1 MIEQRTLELIHAE
14 LDGELDAA
22 ERLELQQ
29 RIDADPEAGAMQAQL
44 AKMAHALG
52 RLPPVAPPA
61 GLQQQILQATRPSA
75 KVLPFRERRQQF
87 VRYAMALAAGMII
100 ATVGIGF
107 SGGSHLALDSDQLVG
122 TIGGRSDAPAAPT
135 SQVALQAPGLTG
147 SVGLAQV
154 DGRWQLVFDLS
165 SDQPVTVT
173 AAYADAAFRL
183 GGYTQQD
190 PGVGLFSATPGRV
203 DFVNQGTQHL
213 ALFLQPGAGG
223 PVRISFAG
231 QGRLPSE
238 AVLEVPAQGQAP

>member
-1 MIEQRTLELIHAE
+1 MIEQRILELIHAD

-22 ERLELQQ
+22 ARSELQQ
-29 RIDADPEAGAMQAQL
+29 ALHADPEAQALHAQL
-44 AKMAHALG
+44 AKMAGALG
-52 RLPPVAPPA
+52 RMPPVAPPA

-107 SGGSHLALDSDQLVG
+107 SGGSRLGLDPDQLVG
-122 TIGGRSDAPAAPT
+122 TIGGRDDAPAAPA
-135 SQVALQAPGLTG
+135 SKIALQAPGLTG
-147 SVGLAQV
+147 TVGLGEV

-165 SDQPVTVT
+165 SEQPVTVT

-190 PGVGLFSATPGRV
+190 PGVGSFSATPGRI

-213 ALFLQPGAGG
+213 ALFLEPGAGG
-223 PVRISFAG
+223 RVRISFAG
-231 QGRLPSE
+231 QGTLPAE
-238 AVLEVPAQGQAP
+238 AVLDVPAQGQAR